1 MIKKKYKKKM
11 KDLRK
16 KLMKMYGLTEIE
28 LDQCIARYSHIKE
41 KLDEKKKNQVGLMGL
56 VFQIKVYLLLIT
68 LKISQDVGL
77 GLMVFFQM
85 MHHPVLATVIRLLTR
100 LRCLII

>member
-41 KLDEKKKNQVGLMGL
+41 K
-56 VFQIKVYLLLIT
+56 
-68 LKISQDVGL
+68 
-77 GLMVFFQM
+77 
-85 MHHPVLATVIRLLTR
+85 
-100 LRCLII
+100 